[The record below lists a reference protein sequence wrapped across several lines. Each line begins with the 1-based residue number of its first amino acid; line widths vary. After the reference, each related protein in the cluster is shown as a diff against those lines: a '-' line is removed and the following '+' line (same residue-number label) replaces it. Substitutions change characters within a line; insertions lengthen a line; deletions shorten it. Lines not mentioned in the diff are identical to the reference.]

1 MEWSDWEIG
10 RCVCDIVNEV
20 NKIVN
25 EVNKIVDG
33 MNKVVGKVNKARSMC
48 LGRKKVLEDIKANQ
62 KDRWLRCILTI
73 YLFRA
78 RTNYY
83 STRWPLTLG
92 CPAGRSCASCLETCN
107 HRTAVGMDQT
117 G

>member
-25 EVNKIVDG
+25 EVNKIVNG

-48 LGRKKVLEDIKANQ
+48 LGRKKVLEDVKANQ
-62 KDRWLRCILTI
+62 KDRWLRCILTTC
-73 YLFRA
+73 FPETVFA
-78 RTNYY
+78 NGT
-83 STRWPLTLG
+83 SFATVVQPLLM
-92 CPAGRSCASCLETCN
+92 N
-107 HRTAVGMDQT
+107 
-117 G
+117 

>member
-25 EVNKIVDG
+25 EVNKIVNG

-62 KDRWLRCILTI
+62 KDRWLRCILTPP
-73 YLFRA
+73 
-78 RTNYY
+78 Y
-83 STRWPLTLG
+83 SAT
-92 CPAGRSCASCLETCN
+92 
-107 HRTAVGMDQT
+107 
-117 G
+117 